1 MGKINTATIEGYD
14 KMTPEQ
20 KVQALESYEIEHTG
34 YVLKS
39 TFDKT
44 ASECADWKRKYK
56 AQLTEEERKKLEYE
70 DSIAKMKTR
79 LEELENEKKHSE
91 TKAKYITLGYE
102 ESLAESTAKALLA
115 GDMETVFANQKTYQD
130 GIEKKVKADLLK
142 STKKPDGSSG
152 NVVKTKEDL
161 KKMTPIERYKFS
173 QEHPDEYKAIYKT
186 EV

>member
-56 AQLTEEERKKLEYE
+56 AQLTEEERKKLEYD
-70 DSIAKMKTR
+70 DSIAKMKTK
-79 LEELENEKKHSE
+79 LEEL
-91 TKAKYITLGYE
+91 
-102 ESLAESTAKALLA
+102 
-115 GDMETVFANQKTYQD
+115 
-130 GIEKKVKADLLK
+130 
-142 STKKPDGSSG
+142 
-152 NVVKTKEDL
+152 KTKRNIAKRRQNISPLAMKNLLPKAQL
-161 KKMTPIERYKFS
+161 KHYWLVIWKLYSLTRKLIRMVLKRK
-173 QEHPDEYKAIYKT
+173 
-186 EV
+186 